1 MVKIGS
7 YVTLLALA
15 PILLGAGRVS
25 QFEQKDI
32 VGETKHYNQ
41 TEGTTAVAV
50 PAVADKSIAEAL
62 IKCPARQTGI
72 KKCLVSFESSV
83 GPFITLLEGEFIAW
97 SVKGYMK
104 QFWIKGDTASTDFE
118 MIVNFE
124 P

>member
-1 MVKIGS
+1 MKRVL
-7 YVTLLALA
+7 LLAA
-15 PILLGAGRVS
+15 IVLLVPALVGAGRVS

-50 PAVADKSIAEAL
+50 PAVANKAIAETL
-62 IKCPARQTGI
+62 VKCPARQAGT
-72 KKCLVSFESSV
+72 KKCLVSFESIS

-97 SVKGYMK
+97 SIKGYMK